1 MPLYHCLVPAGSLDA
16 DTRAALAE
24 AISTV
29 HFSVTNVPPSFVH
42 VVFTGY
48 EPSACY
54 TGGRPDTLSVIS
66 ATIRSDFEIGM
77 RGQLLTR
84 LSGSWSSITGNA
96 AHQILVYLNEID
108 PTSAMEGGMILP
120 GRGEEAIWAQQHSRE
135 LHGPQ

>member
-24 AISTV
+24 AIATV
-29 HFSVTNVPPSFVH
+29 HLSVTNVPPRFVH
-42 VVFTGY
+42 VVFTDY
-48 EPSACY
+48 EPTACY

-66 ATIRSDFEIGM
+66 GTIRSDFEIEM

-84 LSGSWSSITGNA
+84 LSGSWSSITGQE
-96 AHQILVYLNEID
+96 AHQILVYLNEMD

-135 LHGPQ
+135 FHGPQ

>member
-1 MPLYHCLVPAGSLDA
+1 VF
-16 DTRAALAE
+16 AE
-24 AISTV
+24 
-29 HFSVTNVPPSFVH
+29 
-42 VVFTGY
+42 Y
-48 EPSACY
+48 DPSACY

-66 ATIRSDFEIGM
+66 ATIRSDFEIEM

-84 LSGSWSSITGNA
+84 LSGSWSSITGQE

-108 PTSAMEGGMILP
+108 PTSATEGGMILP